1 MVMHEDLRMK
11 DVLMGVGG
19 AIPLFVPLELLGQ
32 GPAALILGV
41 VGGVVTCVYH
51 EEMAEFLR
59 HRAPA
64 LQDTQGLKKWLLSR
78 PGEEAQPKTEN
89 PAAPDVFQVA
99 ATQERQSSGVQRLT
113 IRQIVEHTQPNSFR
127 IPFGRSLTQ
136 AGNPVVSM
144 NFYKKHIKLI
154 GASQKGK
161 SSMAA
166 ALLKIITATHAPS
179 HVLVA
184 LMDKE
189 DRTSKLFAHLPHI
202 AEVLVDDKPVLLH
215 ARTDEQVLEYLGYI
229 VTIVRQR
236 YTLTE
241 AEKAALPILLVYLE
255 EFIALKDYFKMR
267 VSLVP
272 DAEKEQARKDYAK
285 LVYCIKEIAR
295 MGLKARVQLLMCAQ
309 VDYRDEDLQEALIN
323 VTAGMSFCVRAS
335 SAQAA
340 GFMRADLLNR
350 NARENVVGQAV
361 VEMPECS
368 DLVLAPECNLDHLML
383 RFEQAEA
390 AATAWQQTR
399 KLDDQPAFVTAA
411 NGHRSVPSSN
421 AHAYHAEAMQEGEP
435 LPMIPQQPASPTAR
449 FTPTLS
455 PELQKALDVYR
466 PGMNYREFGA
476 ALGVSKDTAGKYLQQ
491 LRDRRLIDAS

>member
-1 MVMHEDLRMK
+1 
-11 DVLMGVGG
+11 
-19 AIPLFVPLELLGQ
+19 
-32 GPAALILGV
+32 
-41 VGGVVTCVYH
+41 
-51 EEMAEFLR
+51 
-59 HRAPA
+59 
-64 LQDTQGLKKWLLSR
+64 LQDTQGLKKWLVSR
-78 PGEEAQPKTEN
+78 PGEEKEAGNTEDEDERQEEEALPKTEN
-89 PAAPDVFQVA
+89 PVATPVPDVFQVA
-99 ATQERQSSGVQRLT
+99 AIQERQSSGIQRLT
-113 IRQIVEHTQPNSFR
+113 IRQIVGHTKPNSFR
-127 IPFGRSLTQ
+127 IPFCRSLTQ
-136 AGNPVVSM
+136 TGSPVVYM
-144 NFYKKHIKLI
+144 HVYKKHLKLI

-166 ALLKIITATHAPS
+166 ALLKIITATHDPE
-179 HVLVA
+179 HVLIA

-189 DRTSKLFAHLPHI
+189 DRTSKLFAHLPHL

-215 ARTDEQVLEYLGYI
+215 ARTDEQVLEHLGYI

-241 AEKAALPILLVYLE
+241 AERAALPVLLVYLE

-323 VTAGMSFCVRAS
+323 VTCGMSFCVRS
-335 SAQAA
+335 TSAQAA

-368 DLVLAPECNLDHLML
+368 DLVLAPEYNLDQLLL
-383 RFEQAEA
+383 RFEQASV
-390 AATAWQQTR
+390 WQQTR
-399 KLDDQPAFVTAA
+399 KFDDQPAFVTAA
-411 NGHRSVPSSN
+411 NGHYRSVPN
-421 AHAYHAEAMQEGEP
+421 AYHAEA
-435 LPMIPQQPASPTAR
+435 
-449 FTPTLS
+449 
-455 PELQKALDVYR
+455 
-466 PGMNYREFGA
+466 
-476 ALGVSKDTAGKYLQQ
+476 
-491 LRDRRLIDAS
+491 RRK